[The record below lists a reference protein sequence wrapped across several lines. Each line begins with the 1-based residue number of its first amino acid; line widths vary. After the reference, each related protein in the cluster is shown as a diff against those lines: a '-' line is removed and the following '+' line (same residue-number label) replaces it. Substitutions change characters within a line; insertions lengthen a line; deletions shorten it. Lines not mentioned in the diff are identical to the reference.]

1 MSDRELALRAVGSL
15 RDDDDEGRAR
25 MSEARSSYVA
35 CVSRGFWPKR
45 PKAHGAA
52 VAVGN
57 REKEAGILDEEEEDI
72 FWVSRCWWCVRV
84 GHLVRGLGSNLCLY
98 LSLSLPPITLG
109 G

>member
-1 MSDRELALRAVGSL
+1 MSDRELALVLALRAVGSL
-15 RDDDDEGRAR
+15 RDDDDDDDEGRAR

-57 REKEAGILDEEEEDI
+57 REKEVGILDEEEDI
-72 FWVSRCWWCVRV
+72 FWVSRCCGV
-84 GHLVRGLGSNLCLY
+84 
-98 LSLSLPPITLG
+98 
-109 G
+109 

>member
-72 FWVSRCWWCVRV
+72 FW
-84 GHLVRGLGSNLCLY
+84 G
-98 LSLSLPPITLG
+98 
-109 G
+109 